1 GVPLFIEELTRLVR
15 QRGAG
20 VGGRDGAAVREIP
33 ATLEDSLRARL
44 DQLGPARDVAQV
56 AAVIGRE
63 FSYALLQAVLPLRDP
78 ELQAALEA
86 LAGEELIYARGLPP
100 EATYL
105 FRHALVQDAA
115 YAALLRSQR
124 RDLHRAIARALAER
138 FPAIAAEQPEVLAHH
153 YTEAGEAEPAVA
165 AWQRAGERAFGRGAL
180 SEAVSHLR
188 RGLAVLATLPGRP
201 PLLVV
206 AHHAQAQ
213 SRFFAGDLAGAREHY
228 GRALALYDEATQLP
242 GPLDI
247 RIRMLPSAAW
257 TAWHL
262 GHAGEAR
269 GYAREAVELA
279 E

>member
-1 GVPLFIEELTRLVR
+1 LFIEELTRLVR

-105 FRHALVQDAA
+105 FRHALIQDAA

-153 YTEAGEAEPAVA
+153 YTEAGEGEPAVA
-165 AWQRAGERAFGRGAL
+165 AWQRGGEGALGRGAL
-180 SEAVSHLR
+180 
-188 RGLAVLATLPGRP
+188 
-201 PLLVV
+201 
-206 AHHAQAQ
+206 
-213 SRFFAGDLAGAREHY
+213 
-228 GRALALYDEATQLP
+228 
-242 GPLDI
+242 
-247 RIRMLPSAAW
+247 
-257 TAWHL
+257 
-262 GHAGEAR
+262 GEAAACYTK
-269 GYAREAVELA
+269 GLDMLG
-279 E
+279 

>member
-1 GVPLFIEELTRLVR
+1 MVARVAGETPLPAETVETLVRRTDGVPLFIEELTRLVL

-100 EATYL
+100 EAMYR
-105 FRHALVQDAA
+105 FKHALLQEAA

-124 RDLHRAIARALAER
+124 
-138 FPAIAAEQPEVLAHH
+138 
-153 YTEAGEAEPAVA
+153 
-165 AWQRAGERAFGRGAL
+165 
-180 SEAVSHLR
+180 
-188 RGLAVLATLPGRP
+188 
-201 PLLVV
+201 
-206 AHHAQAQ
+206 
-213 SRFFAGDLAGAREHY
+213 
-228 GRALALYDEATQLP
+228 
-242 GPLDI
+242 
-247 RIRMLPSAAW
+247 
-257 TAWHL
+257 
-262 GHAGEAR
+262 
-269 GYAREAVELA
+269 
-279 E
+279 